1 MKIKIASSLFVSVAL
16 TLSVQGIMST
26 KASAAGES
34 CPSGS
39 GCTPPSYGSNPSTP
53 TPTTNPGTPSNGGGN
68 GCGAGGCGGP
78 ITLPSN
84 PVTTS
89 NQQSS
94 QTNGFYNNSTGGS
107 TSAAFNFSDGGN
119 NNLFGCSAA
128 SPELGGFA
136 TANITDSST
145 NGYYNFGG
153 SSFSGGAGVYA
164 RVPLNGRE
172 REICQLHGTLTTVN
186 AEIRMCQELGKQGVR
201 AIPLSFAN
209 MHKGKSMHE
218 RALLAISACNEF
230 LTTMGMPQVQLPPV
244 VDQTPPTPAY
254 IPQIV
259 PTPQLPAKN

>member
-1 MKIKIASSLFVSVAL
+1 MKMKFFGSVIVSVAL
-16 TLSVQGIMST
+16 ILGSHST
-26 KASAAGES
+26 KVSAGEA
-34 CPSGS
+34 CPSGT
-39 GCTPPSYGSNPSTP
+39 GCTPPSYGSNPATP

-68 GCGAGGCGGP
+68 GCGAGGCGGGP

-136 TANITDSST
+136 TGNITDSST
-145 NGYYNFGG
+145 SGYYNFGG

-172 REICQLHGTLTTVN
+172 RSICQLHGVLTTMN
-186 AEIRMCQELGKQGVR
+186 AQIRMCQDLSKLGVR
-201 AIPLSFAN
+201 AIPLSFAS
-209 MHKGKSMHE
+209 MHKGKTAHE
-218 RALLAISACNEF
+218 QALLAISACNEF
-230 LTTMGMPQVQLPPV
+230 LASVNLPPIALPPV
-244 VDQTPPTPAY
+244 IDQTPPPPVFV
-254 IPQIV
+254 PQIIPNPGPV
-259 PTPQLPAKN
+259 QIKN